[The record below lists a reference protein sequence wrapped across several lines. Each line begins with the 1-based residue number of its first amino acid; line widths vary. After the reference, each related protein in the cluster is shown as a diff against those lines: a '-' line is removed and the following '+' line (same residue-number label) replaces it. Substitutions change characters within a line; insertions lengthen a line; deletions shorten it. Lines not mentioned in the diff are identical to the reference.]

1 VLNALHGTP
10 FCLEEEEEEAGV
22 IKKIIE
28 KHK

>member
-22 IKKIIE
+22 IKKL
-28 KHK
+28 